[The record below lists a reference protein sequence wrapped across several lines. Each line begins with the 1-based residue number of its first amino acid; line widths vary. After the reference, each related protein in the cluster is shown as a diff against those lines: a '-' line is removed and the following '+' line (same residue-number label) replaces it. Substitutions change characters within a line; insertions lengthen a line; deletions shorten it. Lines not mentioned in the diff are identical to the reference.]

1 MKSTLRLQLAAVGFI
16 WQMLEKRGEACEMD
30 KMWVTR
36 ELTLFFCCRC
46 SMWPFDI
53 YVKTPKSF
61 FEFESLTALRFWTS
75 HVVFKLV

>member
-36 ELTLFFCCRC
+36 ELTLFFLL
-46 SMWPFDI
+46 SMF
-53 YVKTPKSF
+53 YVAVRY
-61 FEFESLTALRFWTS
+61 LC
-75 HVVFKLV
+75 